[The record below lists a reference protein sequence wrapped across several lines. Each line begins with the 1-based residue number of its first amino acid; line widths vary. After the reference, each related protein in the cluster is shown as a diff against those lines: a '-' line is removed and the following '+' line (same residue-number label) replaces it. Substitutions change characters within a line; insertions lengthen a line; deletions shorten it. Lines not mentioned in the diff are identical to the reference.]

1 MKKRKLSLDQYI
13 DDSNADVTHI
23 FKKHKLNS
31 NDWTIVHY
39 FYIRLD
45 NVTYLEHGEIHEPL
59 NFENYSYVYNLINE
73 ANKITKRAKAD
84 LKENERQEFEN
95 RKDETNSYYY
105 NNTSQSTYVE
115 DSNVLDNKLRL
126 HAEKIEDELNIEI
139 VNKFKCQL
147 CGSDLNHVFIAQHN
161 ETHKK
166 IVLGKMCV
174 KILVPHEQEQYI
186 INTLNKTK
194 RIIHN
199 VKKHITKNA
208 FNLQEHIANARITE
222 ASLVKQIILIK
233 KAFPNL
239 NEDDSTQKAIDTLCF
254 IRNRTIKT
262 YFLAWKNYLKTIKKF
277 IRIIHTVLIKK
288 LTDSMKQWCAYVDS
302 FKEVLDFNIL
312 CPVRIQDHTNV
323 IITLLENEISNTTKQ
338 CFLKL
343 PNVTF
348 SVHVS
353 TYNFYGK
360 YIKINCSGYNTVLLN
375 TIHSIETSLGCT
387 RLSPLR
393 YPVTLKVIDET
404 KFYKSGELFT
414 PCINQSYTD
423 CTVTVL
429 LKTYNVCTRTS
440 NNDVFEK
447 GVSRICVMI
456 QI

>member
-1 MKKRKLSLDQYI
+1 
-13 DDSNADVTHI
+13 
-23 FKKHKLNS
+23 
-31 NDWTIVHY
+31 
-39 FYIRLD
+39 
-45 NVTYLEHGEIHEPL
+45 
-59 NFENYSYVYNLINE
+59 
-73 ANKITKRAKAD
+73 
-84 LKENERQEFEN
+84 
-95 RKDETNSYYY
+95 
-105 NNTSQSTYVE
+105 
-115 DSNVLDNKLRL
+115 
-126 HAEKIEDELNIEI
+126 
-139 VNKFKCQL
+139 
-147 CGSDLNHVFIAQHN
+147 
-161 ETHKK
+161 
-166 IVLGKMCV
+166 
-174 KILVPHEQEQYI
+174 
-186 INTLNKTK
+186 
-194 RIIHN
+194 
-199 VKKHITKNA
+199 
-208 FNLQEHIANARITE
+208 
-222 ASLVKQIILIK
+222 
-233 KAFPNL
+233 
-239 NEDDSTQKAIDTLCF
+239 
-254 IRNRTIKT
+254 
-262 YFLAWKNYLKTIKKF
+262 
-277 IRIIHTVLIKK
+277 
-288 LTDSMKQWCAYVDS
+288 MKQWCAYVDS

-375 TIHSIETSLGCT
+375 AIHSIETSLGCT

-429 LKTYNVCTRTS
+429 LKTYNVCARTS

-456 QI
+456 QM

>member
-1 MKKRKLSLDQYI
+1 MKKRKLSLQQYI

-105 NNTSQSTYVE
+105 NNTSQSTYV
-115 DSNVLDNKLRL
+115 DNSNVLDNNLRL

-199 VKKHITKNA
+199 VKKHITKNT

-277 IRIIHTVLIKK
+277 IRIIHTSLNKK

-302 FKEVLDFNIL
+302 FKEVLDFSIL

-456 QI
+456 QM

>member
-1 MKKRKLSLDQYI
+1 MKKRKLSLQQYI
-13 DDSNADVTHI
+13 DDRNADVTHI

-31 NDWTIVHY
+31 NDWSIVHY

-45 NVTYLEHGEIHEPL
+45 NVKYLDNTRKHEEL
-59 NFENYSYVYNLINE
+59 NFENYYYVNNLINDV
-73 ANKITKRAKAD
+73 NKITKRAKAD

-199 VKKHITKNA
+199 VKKHITKNT

-262 YFLAWKNYLKTIKKF
+262 CFLAWKNYLKTIKKF
-277 IRIIHTVLIKK
+277 IHIIHTVLIKK
-288 LTDSMKQWCAYVDS
+288 LMSRMNQWCAYVDS

-456 QI
+456 QM

>member
-1 MKKRKLSLDQYI
+1 MKKRKLSLQQYI
-13 DDSNADVTHI
+13 DDRNADVTHI

-45 NVTYLEHGEIHEPL
+45 NKIYLDHGTAHTPL
-59 NFENYSYVYNLINE
+59 NFEDYSYVNNLINE
-73 ANKITKRAKAD
+73 MKNTPKDTTANLTGYVREK
-84 LKENERQEFEN
+84 FEN
-95 RKDETNSYYY
+95 YKNEANTIYNSTDLDKNLSYEA
-105 NNTSQSTYVE
+105 SRVE
-115 DSNVLDNKLRL
+115 
-126 HAEKIEDELNIEI
+126 EKYIKSKTL

-147 CGSDLNHVFIAQHN
+147 CGSDLDHVFVAQHN

-166 IVLGKMCV
+166 IVLGKKCV
-174 KILVPHEQEQYI
+174 KILVPHEQEQYV

-194 RIIHN
+194 RTIYN
-199 VKKHITKNA
+199 VKHHITKNS
-208 FNLQEHIANARITE
+208 FNLQEHLANAKITE
-222 ASLVKQIILIK
+222 ASLVKQIILIEN
-233 KAFPNL
+233 AFPNL
-239 NEDDSTQKAIDTLCF
+239 NNNDCIQKAIETLCF
-254 IRNRTIKT
+254 IHDRTIRT
-262 YFLAWKNYLKTIKKF
+262 YFLAWKNYLRTIKKF

-288 LTDSMKQWCAYVDS
+288 LTSCMKQWCAYVDS
-302 FKEVLDFNIL
+302 FKEILDFNIL

-456 QI
+456 QM